1 MSKIKCEC
9 GHVIVD
15 QTDNLNYKGYILPDS
30 QVEKLSIVLTESID
44 SLIEAIKSGKR
55 AEWIRENFGKEYPG
69 DLNDSSMI
77 HDLMTHQLVNTTQ
90 DIYECV
96 NCRRILIQLGQTR
109 EFKIFSPDKKDD
121 QSILS

>member
-15 QTDNLNYKGYILPDS
+15 QTDSLDYKGYILPDN
-30 QVEKLSIVLTESID
+30 QLEKLSRVLTESID
-44 SLIEAIKSGKR
+44 SLIEAIKGGKR
-55 AEWIRENFGKEYPG
+55 AEWITENFSKEYPR

-90 DIYECV
+90 DIYECL
-96 NCRRILIQLGQTR
+96 NCRRILIQIGQTH
-109 EFKIFSPDKKDD
+109 EFKTFSPDKKGD
-121 QSILS
+121 QGILA